1 MYPVSSTVAQLYAA
15 EQRQVLRITGTDKN
29 GAAISI
35 TDADIMLN
43 SFSID
48 RYSCT
53 GKRLQVGTAV
63 SSEMSLKL
71 NNSDG
76 KYNSIV
82 FENAELYAEI
92 GIRDWNSYTSAYM
105 TQGATTTRNGI
116 TFSVEPDGRLKLYGT
131 ATANRRILCLN
142 GQNAIVSTVTAYDQ
156 TFAAGTYDMRTSI
169 DGHYTGNLI
178 WYYTRTTYSEEN
190 IAAISMN
197 NPSATVT
204 FDAPVMFGLG
214 IPNGTDLGTADDP
227 TYVTFTAESPAIEWM
242 PCGYFTP
249 DEQPRTRDFI
259 TLSAL
264 DRMMRFD
271 ITPFDATDLTF
282 PTTVAAL
289 VAQVAGICNVP
300 FTQNISSLPN
310 ASFTIQSIPAT
321 SQEITYRNIIQ
332 WCAGLMATNAFIDWN
347 GELQFKW
354 YTLPSSVYA
363 STPALRYSSDHDEDN
378 ITIPGIT
385 YKDSEDVVHV
395 AGTNTYP
402 IDMSDNLLVAAN
414 IDSAIQAVSLQ
425 LRNFTYRP
433 FEAQTVNA
441 PFLWPMDKI
450 RFTPT
455 GSTLP
460 MITIVTN
467 VNFGINGKM
476 ALAAKGET
484 TKAASYQ
491 SPSGFTSAQQQ
502 QIERLQQLSHEA
514 IETAVDN
521 ATIQIT
527 GGTGDS
533 HWHFIYDNTTGG
545 LQEIVVSNETDYTLS
560 TAKVW
565 RWNSHGLG
573 FSSTGYA
580 GPYDLALTQD
590 GSIVATLITTGILN
604 ANVIKAG
611 IIEDVT
617 GASSWNLVSGAMNL
631 SGSFKTTTVD
641 STTGEGIRAEISDG
655 VFKLQ
660 SVETQEPGIIAND
673 SLEIHTSAD
682 LAGEL
687 NPPYSYRPVSIN
699 AREASGVNSEI
710 FMYCGNGD
718 FGTLLSDSRP
728 YIRIGRNKIVIRG
741 PIEYENV

>member
-1 MYPVSSTVAQLYAA
+1 MYPVSSAVAQLYAA

-43 SFSID
+43 GFSID

-92 GIRDWNSYTSAYM
+92 GIADWSLANP
-105 TQGATTTRNGI
+105 GI
-116 TFSVEPDGRLKLYGT
+116 Y
-131 ATANRRILCLN
+131 
-142 GQNAIVSTVTAYDQ
+142 
-156 TFAAGTYDMRTSI
+156 
-169 DGHYTGNLI
+169 
-178 WYYTRTTYSEEN
+178 
-190 IAAISMN
+190 
-197 NPSATVT
+197 
-204 FDAPVMFGLG
+204 
-214 IPNGTDLGTADDP
+214 
-227 TYVTFTAESPAIEWM
+227 WM

-271 ITPFDATDLTF
+271 ITPFDVADLTF

-289 VAQVAGICNVP
+289 AAQVAGICNVP

-310 ASFTIQSIPAT
+310 ASFTIQAIPAT

-354 YTLPSSVYA
+354 YTLPSRVYV

-378 ITIPGIT
+378 ITITGIT

-414 IDSAIQAVSLQ
+414 IDTAIQAVSLQ
-425 LRNFTYRP
+425 LRNFSYRP
-433 FEAQTVNA
+433 YEAQTVNA
-441 PFLWPMDKI
+441 PFLWPMDMI

-455 GSTLP
+455 GSTTG
-460 MITIVTN
+460 INTIVTN

-521 ATIQIT
+521 ATDQIT
-527 GGTGDS
+527 GAIGNS
-533 HWHFIYDNTTGG
+533 HVKFIYDGNNA
-545 LQEIVVSNETDYTLS
+545 LQEIVVSDTVDITSS

-565 RWNSHGLG
+565 RWNSGGLG

-580 GPYDLALTQD
+580 GPYTLAMTQD

-631 SGSFKTTTVD
+631 SGTFKTTNVD
-641 STTGEGIRAEISDG
+641 TTTGEGIRAEISDG

-710 FMYCGNGD
+710 FLYCGNGD
-718 FGTLLSDSRP
+718 FDTLLSDSRP

>member
-1 MYPVSSTVAQLYAA
+1 MYPVSSAVEQLYAA

-43 SFSID
+43 GFSID

-92 GIRDWNSYTSAYM
+92 GIADWSLANP
-105 TQGATTTRNGI
+105 GI
-116 TFSVEPDGRLKLYGT
+116 Y
-131 ATANRRILCLN
+131 
-142 GQNAIVSTVTAYDQ
+142 
-156 TFAAGTYDMRTSI
+156 
-169 DGHYTGNLI
+169 
-178 WYYTRTTYSEEN
+178 
-190 IAAISMN
+190 
-197 NPSATVT
+197 
-204 FDAPVMFGLG
+204 
-214 IPNGTDLGTADDP
+214 
-227 TYVTFTAESPAIEWM
+227 WM

-271 ITPFDATDLTF
+271 ITPFDVADLTF

-310 ASFTIQSIPAT
+310 ASFTIQAIPAT

-354 YTLPSSVYA
+354 YTFPSRVYV

-378 ITIPGIT
+378 ITITGIT

-414 IDSAIQAVSLQ
+414 IDTAIQAVSLR

-441 PFLWPMDKI
+441 PFLWPMDMI

-455 GSTLP
+455 GSTTG
-460 MITIVTN
+460 INTIVTN

-521 ATIQIT
+521 ATTQIT
-527 GGTGDS
+527 GATDS
-533 HWHFIYDNTTGG
+533 HVRFIYDSSGG
-545 LQEIVVSNETDYTLS
+545 LQEIVIMDTDDIA
-560 TAKVW
+560 TATKVW
-565 RWNSHGLG
+565 RWNSGGLG
-573 FSSTGYA
+573 FSSNGYA
-580 GPYDLALTQD
+580 GPYETAITQD
-590 GSIVATLITTGILN
+590 GQIVANFITAGVLN
-604 ANVIKAG
+604 ANLIKAG
-611 IIEDVT
+611 IISDT
-617 GASSWNLVSGAMNL
+617 QNKNSWNLSTGAFSL
-631 SGSFKTTTVD
+631 SGSDAANNSVLKIEDGKIQYYYNGSSTPTVGITFSARDVGTLYEDKRLLLSGEGVRVETTDGFDISGPFTMTDTTTD
-641 STTGEGIRAEISDG
+641 
-655 VFKLQ
+655 
-660 SVETQEPGIIAND
+660 
-673 SLEIHTSAD
+673 
-682 LAGEL
+682 
-687 NPPYSYRPVSIN
+687 
-699 AREASGVNSEI
+699 
-710 FMYCGNGD
+710 
-718 FGTLLSDSRP
+718 
-728 YIRIGRNKIVIRG
+728 
-741 PIEYENV
+741 IEYQGYTGDVDIYAGGDLICSLQFYNGMLYNAVTN

>member
-1 MYPVSSTVAQLYAA
+1 MYPVSSAVAQLYAA

-43 SFSID
+43 GFSID

-92 GIRDWNSYTSAYM
+92 GIADWS
-105 TQGATTTRNGI
+105 
-116 TFSVEPDGRLKLYGT
+116 L
-131 ATANRRILCLN
+131 ANP
-142 GQNAIVSTVTAYDQ
+142 T
-156 TFAAGTYDMRTSI
+156 
-169 DGHYTGNLI
+169 
-178 WYYTRTTYSEEN
+178 
-190 IAAISMN
+190 IS
-197 NPSATVT
+197 
-204 FDAPVMFGLG
+204 
-214 IPNGTDLGTADDP
+214 
-227 TYVTFTAESPAIEWM
+227 WM

-289 VAQVAGICNVP
+289 VTQVAGICNVP

-310 ASFTIQSIPAT
+310 ASFTIQAIPAT

-347 GELQFKW
+347 GKLQFKW
-354 YTLPSSVYA
+354 YTFPSSVYV

-378 ITIPGIT
+378 ITITGIT

-414 IDSAIQAVSLQ
+414 IDTAIQAVSLR
-425 LRNFTYRP
+425 LRNFSYRP

-441 PFLWPMDKI
+441 PFLWPMDMI

-455 GSTLP
+455 GSMTG
-460 MITIVTN
+460 INTIVTN

-514 IETAVDN
+514 IETSVDN
-521 ATIQIT
+521 ATDQIT
-527 GGTGDS
+527 GAIGNS
-533 HWHFIYDNTTGG
+533 HMKFIYDGNNA
-545 LQEIVVSNETDYTLS
+545 LQEIVVSDTVDITS
-560 TAKVW
+560 TTAKVW
-565 RWNSHGLG
+565 RWNSGGLG

-580 GPYDLALTQD
+580 GPYTLAMTQD

-660 SVETQEPGIIAND
+660 SVETQEPGIIASD

-682 LAGEL
+682 LASDL
-687 NPPYSYRPVSIN
+687 NSPYSYRPVSIN

-710 FMYCGNGD
+710 FLYCGNGD
-718 FGTLLSDSRP
+718 FDTLLSDSRP

>member
-1 MYPVSSTVAQLYAA
+1 MYPVSSAVAQLYAA

-43 SFSID
+43 GFSID

-92 GIRDWNSYTSAYM
+92 GIADWS
-105 TQGATTTRNGI
+105 
-116 TFSVEPDGRLKLYGT
+116 L
-131 ATANRRILCLN
+131 ANP
-142 GQNAIVSTVTAYDQ
+142 T
-156 TFAAGTYDMRTSI
+156 
-169 DGHYTGNLI
+169 
-178 WYYTRTTYSEEN
+178 
-190 IAAISMN
+190 IS
-197 NPSATVT
+197 
-204 FDAPVMFGLG
+204 
-214 IPNGTDLGTADDP
+214 
-227 TYVTFTAESPAIEWM
+227 WM

-264 DRMMRFD
+264 DRMIRFD
-271 ITPFDATDLTF
+271 ITPFDVADLTF

-289 VAQVAGICNVP
+289 VAQVTGICNVP

-310 ASFTIQSIPAT
+310 ANFTIQAIPAT

-354 YTLPSSVYA
+354 YTFPSSVYA

-378 ITIPGIT
+378 ITITGIT

-414 IDSAIQAVSLQ
+414 IDTAIQAVSLR

-433 FEAQTVNA
+433 FEAQTINA
-441 PFLWPMDKI
+441 PFLWPMDMI

-455 GSTLP
+455 GSTTG
-460 MITIVTN
+460 INTIVTN

-521 ATIQIT
+521 ATDQIT
-527 GGTGDS
+527 GAIGNS
-533 HWHFIYDNTTGG
+533 HVKFIYDGNNA
-545 LQEIVVSNETDYTLS
+545 LQEIVVSDTVDITS
-560 TAKVW
+560 PTAKVW
-565 RWNSHGLG
+565 RWNSGGLG

-580 GPYDLALTQD
+580 GPYTLAMTQD
-590 GSIVATLITTGILN
+590 GSIVATLINTGILN
-604 ANVIKAG
+604 ANLIKAG
-611 IIEDVT
+611 IISDT
-617 GASSWNLVSGAMNL
+617 QNKNSWNLITGAITMRDGSINIGSGA
-631 SGSFKTTTVD
+631 FTVD
-641 STTGEGIRAEISDG
+641 TNGDMHAGNAE
-655 VFKLQ
+655 
-660 SVETQEPGIIAND
+660 
-673 SLEIHTSAD
+673 
-682 LAGEL
+682 LAGSIKSTNNDGRVVHIHSGGIDGGNSANQNIGSIVFDDLTSLLDIQTATEEGALISGDVIWL
-687 NPPYSYRPVSIN
+687 NAHDKIRVGASKDMYGFTGTIPAIYRIDSSGRYYGNNLTFYNGILINGPY
-699 AREASGVNSEI
+699 E
-710 FMYCGNGD
+710 
-718 FGTLLSDSRP
+718 T
-728 YIRIGRNKIVIRG
+728 
-741 PIEYENV
+741 

>member
-1 MYPVSSTVAQLYAA
+1 MYPVSSAVAQLYAA

-29 GAAISI
+29 GSAISI

-43 SFSID
+43 GFSID
-48 RYSCT
+48 RYSCA

-82 FENAELYAEI
+82 FENAELFAEI
-92 GIRDWNSYTSAYM
+92 GIRDWDSLTNVYITP
-105 TQGATTTRNGI
+105 GI
-116 TFSVEPDGRLKLYGT
+116 SRSIVGVTVSVDPDGRLKLYGVST
-131 ATANRRILCLN
+131 GKRRFLCLN
-142 GQNAIVSTVTAYDQ
+142 GQNTSATGSTAFSQ
-156 TFAAGTYDMRTSI
+156 TFETGTYDCSTSI
-169 DGHYTGNLI
+169 AGHFTGDIYWQYTYTTFTNSSPELVGKNAPTARVEFTAPAMAGLLI
-178 WYYTRTTYSEEN
+178 DTG
-190 IAAISMN
+190 MD
-197 NPSATVT
+197 
-204 FDAPVMFGLG
+204 F
-214 IPNGTDLGTADDP
+214 GTADDP
-227 TYVTFTAESPAIEWM
+227 TYVTFIAESPAMEWM

-264 DRMMRFD
+264 DRMMLFD
-271 ITPFDATDLTF
+271 ITPFDATDLNL
-282 PTTVAAL
+282 PKTVAAL
-289 VAQVAGICNVP
+289 VTQVAGICNVP

-378 ITIPGIT
+378 ITITGIT

-414 IDSAIQAVSLQ
+414 IDTAIQAVSLQ

-441 PFLWPMDKI
+441 PFLWPMDMI

-455 GSTLP
+455 GSMTG
-460 MITIVTN
+460 INTIVTN

-491 SPSGFTSAQQQ
+491 SPSGFTFSQQQ

-521 ATIQIT
+521 ATDQIT
-527 GGTGDS
+527 GAIGNS
-533 HWHFIYDNTTGG
+533 HVKFIYDGNNA
-545 LQEIVVSNETDYTLS
+545 LQEIVVSDTVDITSS

-565 RWNSHGLG
+565 RWNSGGLG

-580 GPYDLALTQD
+580 GPYTLAMTQD

-660 SVETQEPGIIAND
+660 SVETQEPGIIASD

-710 FMYCGNGD
+710 FLYCGNGD
-718 FGTLLSDSRP
+718 FDTLLSDSRP

>member
-1 MYPVSSTVAQLYAA
+1 MYPVSSAVMQLYAA

-43 SFSID
+43 GFSID

-53 GKRLQVGTAV
+53 GKRLQIGTAV

-92 GIRDWNSYTSAYM
+92 GIADWSLTNP
-105 TQGATTTRNGI
+105 GI
-116 TFSVEPDGRLKLYGT
+116 Y
-131 ATANRRILCLN
+131 
-142 GQNAIVSTVTAYDQ
+142 
-156 TFAAGTYDMRTSI
+156 
-169 DGHYTGNLI
+169 
-178 WYYTRTTYSEEN
+178 
-190 IAAISMN
+190 
-197 NPSATVT
+197 
-204 FDAPVMFGLG
+204 
-214 IPNGTDLGTADDP
+214 
-227 TYVTFTAESPAIEWM
+227 WM

-271 ITPFDATDLTF
+271 ITPFDVADLTF

-310 ASFTIQSIPAT
+310 ASFTIQAIPET

-354 YTLPSSVYA
+354 YTFPSSVYA

-378 ITIPGIT
+378 ITITGIT

-414 IDSAIQAVSLQ
+414 IDTAIQAVSLR

-441 PFLWPMDKI
+441 PFLWPMDMI

-455 GSTLP
+455 GSTTG
-460 MITIVTN
+460 INTIVTN

-521 ATIQIT
+521 ATDQIT
-527 GGTGDS
+527 GAIGNS
-533 HWHFIYDNTTGG
+533 HVKFIYDGNNA
-545 LQEIVVSNETDYTLS
+545 LQEIVVSDTVDITS
-560 TAKVW
+560 PTAKVW
-565 RWNSHGLG
+565 RWNSGGLG

-580 GPYDLALTQD
+580 GPYTLAMTQD

-631 SGSFKTTTVD
+631 SGSFKTSTVD
-641 STTGEGIRAEISDG
+641 STTGMGIRAEISDG

-660 SVETQEPGIIAND
+660 SMETQEEAGIIARD
-673 SLEIHTSAD
+673 SLEIRTSAD
-682 LAGEL
+682 VASDL
-687 NPPYSYRPVSIN
+687 NPLYSYRPVSIN
-699 AREASGVNSEI
+699 AREASGTNSEI
-710 FMYCGNGD
+710 FLYCGNGD
-718 FGTLLSDSRP
+718 FDTLLSDSRP